1 MAPTPENTAYL
12 FAAFTVTWLL
22 IFGYMLYLGSRIGA
36 LRDEVD
42 TLRGELTTRAP
53 GATSPANVPDLPGIA
68 TE

>member
-1 MAPTPENTAYL
+1 MAPTPDNTAYL

-22 IFGYMLYLGSRIGA
+22 IFGYMLYLGSRIGG

-42 TLRGELTTRAP
+42 ALRSELTTRAP
-53 GATSPANVPDLPGIA
+53 GATPRESAPDLPDTA